1 MAVESEIEE
10 KDSRIEDLENQLE
23 EKDSRIEDLENQ
35 LEEATNSLTTEEAAG
50 ALLRHYYGHEPSQ
63 GEVLALKEHL
73 EGVLVAQY
81 GISAGLFE

>member
-1 MAVESEIEE
+1 MAVESENANV
-10 KDSRIEDLENQLE
+10 EDLEEQLE

-35 LEEATNSLTTEEAAG
+35 LEEATNNLTTEEAAG
-50 ALLRHYYGHEPSQ
+50 ALLRHYQGHEPSQ